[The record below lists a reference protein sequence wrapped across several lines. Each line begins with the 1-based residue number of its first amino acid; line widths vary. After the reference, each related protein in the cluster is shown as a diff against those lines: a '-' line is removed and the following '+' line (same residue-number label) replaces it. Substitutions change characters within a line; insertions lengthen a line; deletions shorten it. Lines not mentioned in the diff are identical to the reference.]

1 MAIADLA
8 YVKAVLEIS
17 GSKEDVR
24 LQHLIDAADA
34 AVKRFA
40 KLDFEQ
46 VTRTEFYS
54 GDGTRFL
61 VLRQRPV
68 TEILNL
74 WLDDS
79 GNFGSGSGFGAET
92 LLQAGVDYEMRLDG
106 DEASACESGI
116 VLRIGTVWP
125 NLNRISVVGKL
136 TADIGPAFGNIKI
149 QYTAGWNPVPADVKI
164 AVATYAGYLR
174 RMIPF
179 GGSVTEET
187 LGRWSY
193 KIQTATVMQNGVVLP
208 ADVASLLRQYMDV
221 VI

>member
-8 YVKAVLEIS
+8 YVKSVLEIA
-17 GSKEDVR
+17 GTKEDVR

-46 VTRTEFYS
+46 ATRTEFYS

-68 TEILNL
+68 QAILNL

-79 GNFGSGSGFGAET
+79 GNFGAGSGFGTEK
-92 LLQAGVDYEMRLDG
+92 LLQAGVDYELRLDG

-136 TADIGPAFGNIKI
+136 TADIGPAFGNIKVE
-149 QYTAGWNPVPADVKI
+149 YTAGWNPVPADVKI
-164 AVATYAGYLR
+164 GVATYVGYLR
-174 RMIPF
+174 RMVPF
-179 GGSVTEET
+179 GGNVTEET

-193 KIQTATVMQNGVVLP
+193 KLQTPTVMQNGVVLP
-208 ADVASLLRQYMDV
+208 ADVASLLRPYMDV